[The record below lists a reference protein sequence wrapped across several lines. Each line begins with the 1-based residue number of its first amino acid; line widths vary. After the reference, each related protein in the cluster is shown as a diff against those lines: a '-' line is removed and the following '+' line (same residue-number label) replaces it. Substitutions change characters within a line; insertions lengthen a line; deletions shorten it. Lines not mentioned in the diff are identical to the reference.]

1 MTERTNLSLEQRAM
15 QGATMTPEERKRMW
29 LSISDISEAQFDAR
43 RAERTA
49 RQGRVPQPGAQ
60 KHLRAQGGSG
70 IVRDQSRSGAADAG
84 RLDRQHGRRAIH
96 RRANAALP

>member
-29 LSISDISEAQFDAR
+29 LSISDISEAQFDAL

-49 RQGRVPQPGAQ
+49 RQVRVPQPGTLAPDFE
-60 KHLRAQGGSG
+60 LDVMTRDRRCTGERVRLSALQGQSVGLVFGSYT
-70 IVRDQSRSGAADAG
+70 
-84 RLDRQHGRRAIH
+84 
-96 RRANAALP
+96 